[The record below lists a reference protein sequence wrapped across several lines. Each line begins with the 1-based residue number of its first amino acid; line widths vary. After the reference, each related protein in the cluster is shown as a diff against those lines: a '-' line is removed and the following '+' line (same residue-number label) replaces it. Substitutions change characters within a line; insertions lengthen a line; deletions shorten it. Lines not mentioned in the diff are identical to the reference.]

1 MKFTQNQSTLLGAS
15 ERSGDGHG
23 PLPSAFGHLP
33 SAIGHRPSAIC
44 HLPSTV
50 ATLSNPKS
58 EILLAQ
64 VTPGDPLSSPWPNMG
79 RATRDLTLTLGALV
93 VLVMALLIWAVYFR
107 KRKREF
113 SPWHIHHRSQH
124 SVSNNG
130 HSPERR
136 RRRRRRREHRPRN
149 PTLAETGGLPPAR
162 TERPPESF
170 S

>member
-15 ERSGDGHG
+15 ERSGDG
-23 PLPSAFGHLP
+23 PL
-33 SAIGHRPSAIC
+33 PSAIC

-50 ATLSNPKS
+50 GTLSNPQS
-58 EILLAQ
+58 AFRNPHSSILLAQ